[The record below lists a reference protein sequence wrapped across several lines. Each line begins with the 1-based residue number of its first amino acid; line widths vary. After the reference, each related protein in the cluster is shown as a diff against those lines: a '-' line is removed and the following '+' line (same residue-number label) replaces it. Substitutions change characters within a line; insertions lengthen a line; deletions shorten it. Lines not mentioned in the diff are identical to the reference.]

1 MMLLNLSK
9 LNTSKLRVPKN
20 RLKSALVFIAL
31 LPLSACQIKVI
42 DDNMTNKIN
51 NPSNDNR
58 MDLSDVALSGKAL
71 SGITFSDLEKQI
83 AQKMSLDIRYFCPNI
98 DGKQS
103 VKTSLHCRQPTTV
116 LAPELANMITET
128 NIGGIV
134 LFAENVVETEQIVR
148 LTSAIQQAALK
159 SSIAKPI
166 IISVDQEGGRVAR
179 FAKMTGFSGN
189 MAIGASYDQHGTHF
203 AQQVNSTIAKELNV
217 LGINNNYA
225 PVIDVNTN
233 AENPVINTRSFGENP
248 LKVAELGLV
257 ALKAI
262 QQAGVMG
269 TLKHFPGHGDTHVDS
284 HLGLP
289 RVDHDLATIE
299 RVDLAPFSWAIKH
312 SKPAMIMTAHIQYP
326 ALDSSTFTS
335 KSGEQLIRPATMS
348 KKILTDLLR
357 NKMAFDGI
365 IATDALDMAGVT
377 HFFTP
382 VEATVETFI
391 AGADLAV
398 MPFKVRTPSDIEDFK
413 QFIKDVSAEIS
424 KRVQLG
430 QLTFDDID
438 QSVARLTKYKNQY
451 INIQNSSF
459 DFETGSQL
467 DSQLESQLAS
477 KIAKAESVI
486 AKAEHL
492 ATEQALADAAVTIL
506 KNNSLTSLESLIPL
520 KQKVFN
526 NVHLIVANQQ
536 ELLALEGSL
545 HALSQQ
551 GVITIK
557 SLTSYIASI
566 NSSETDKAVTDQVD
580 KQNITDADIVIATL
594 DVKMASLVD
603 LGGMDDALVSY
614 GSAQEKQ
621 QKRTYE
627 ALLQQQLAYSQQQ
640 KVPSILIAKGSP
652 YLLSDYSKFT
662 DAVLLNFDDRIYA
675 DESSREGKNQI
686 EMVSPGIK
694 TSIQVI
700 FNQQLAKGVLPVSL

>member
-1 MMLLNLSK
+1 MNK
-9 LNTSKLRVPKN
+9 VIPELNTLKLAVPK
-20 RLKSALVFIAL
+20 LKVPKLKVPKLKVPKKTMNLALIFIAL
-31 LPLSACQIKVI
+31 LPLSACQIKAI
-42 DDNMTNKIN
+42 DNNMTNKIN
-51 NPSNDNR
+51 NRSNDNR
-58 MDLSDVALSGKAL
+58 MAL
-71 SGITFSDLEKQI
+71 SGITFSDLEKKI
-83 AQKMSLDIRYFCPNI
+83 AQKMSLDIRYFCPDI

-103 VKTSLHCRQPTTV
+103 VKTSLHCRQSTTV
-116 LAPELANMITET
+116 LAPELAKMITET

-148 LTSAIQQAALK
+148 LTSAIQQAAVK
-159 SSIAKPI
+159 SSLAKPI

-179 FAKMTGFSGN
+179 FTKMTGFSGN

-203 AQQVNSTIAKELNV
+203 AHQVNSTIAKELNV

-248 LKVAELGLV
+248 VKVAELGLV
-257 ALKAI
+257 ALNAI

-335 KSGEQLIRPATMS
+335 KAGEQLIRPATMS

-413 QFIKDVSAEIS
+413 QFIKDVSAEII

-430 QLTFDDID
+430 QLTFDDIE
-438 QSVARLTKYKNQY
+438 QSVARLTKYRSEY
-451 INIQNSSF
+451 IKLPEISVEQ
-459 DFETGSQL
+459 Q
-467 DSQLESQLAS
+467 
-477 KIAKAESVI
+477 IVKAINVI
-486 AKAEHL
+486 AKDEHL
-492 ATEQALADAAVTIL
+492 AIEQALADAAVTLL
-506 KNNSLTSLESLIPL
+506 KNNALTSLDPLIPL

-526 NVHLIVANQQ
+526 NVHLIVANPQ
-536 ELLALEGSL
+536 ELLALEASIQ
-545 HALSQQ
+545 ALSQQ
-551 GVITIK
+551 GVITINN
-557 SLTSYIASI
+557 LTSYVA
-566 NSSETDKAVTDQVD
+566 ETDKAVTDQVD

-627 ALLQQQLAYSQQQ
+627 ALLQQQLAHSQQQ

-652 YLLSDYSKFT
+652 YLLSDYSKFV
-662 DAVLLNFDDRIYA
+662 DSVLLNFDDRIYA
-675 DESSREGKNQI
+675 DESSREGKKQI
-686 EMVSPGIK
+686 EMVSPGINA
-694 TSIQVI
+694 SIQVI